1 MVKYRFEQFAL
12 YDQFAIQKKLEEM
25 ALQGWLIE
33 KVGNFLW
40 KYRRIEP
47 KKLHITVTYVPNVS
61 EFDPVITDN
70 QQMMEEFAKK
80 DGWNLACRWGKMQIF
95 YNEEE
100 NPTPMETDAVIQV
113 ETIHRAMK
121 KSMLLSHFFILFLC
135 IYELLMMTVQFFD
148 NPMEFLVTPSSI
160 YMFPVWI
167 LLSIPMIIEIVFYF
181 RWYKKAKI
189 LAQETGTFLA
199 VKLNHKI
206 SFVFIG
212 IGIVFI
218 GISFISFGGTM
229 AIVMIALAGAFIFNV
244 VLVNLVRNWMKKK
257 GFSRRVNQF
266 LSFCISFTYMFAV
279 MGIVVFWGIHY
290 GISDNEKV
298 VGTYELYGHTYNIY
312 NEELPLEI
320 EDIMEVEGEWSKE
333 VRGTQT
339 IFLSQMEYEQDS
351 IPIKGNQVPDLSYT
365 ITEIKVPFLY
375 EFCKQSLL
383 KEHQDEIGDDF
394 IFYDSY
400 FSVDESIWKA
410 KEAYQLRWSSSIL
423 DTYLVCWEN
432 KIVEIKFYW
441 QPTEEQI
448 VKVAEILSKK

>member
-229 AIVMIALAGAFIFNV
+229 AIVMIALTGAFIFNV

-257 GFSRRVNQF
+257 GFSRGVNQF

-279 MGIVVFWGIHY
+279 MVIIVYIAINY
-290 GISDNEKV
+290 GIGDDKKA
-298 VGTYELYGHTYNIY
+298 VGTYELYGHIYNIY

-320 EDIMEVEGEWSKE
+320 EDIMEVEGQWSKE
-333 VRGTQT
+333 VQGTKT
-339 IFLSQMEYEQDS
+339 IFASQMEYRQHS
-351 IPIKGNQVPDLSYT
+351 IPVENNKVPDLSYN
-365 ITEIKVPFLY
+365 IIDINNY
-375 EFCKQSLL
+375 M
-383 KEHQDEIGDDF
+383 
-394 IFYDSY
+394 
-400 FSVDESIWKA
+400 KA
-410 KEAYQLRWSSSIL
+410 LW
-423 DTYLVCWEN
+423 
-432 KIVEIKFYW
+432 
-441 QPTEEQI
+441 
-448 VKVAEILSKK
+448 